1 MNKKIHPACSIGFV
15 LLIIGGLNLGLVGLF
30 DFDVINALFGKVPLI
45 ERLVYVMIGLSAVG
59 IIIEVLS
66 RCRICENHT
75 EKHTDNTFYHA
86 RA

>member
-1 MNKKIHPACSIGFV
+1 MNKKIHPVCSIGFV
-15 LLIIGGLNLGLVGLF
+15 LLIIGGLNWGLVGLF

-59 IIIEVLS
+59 IILEVLS
-66 RCRICENHT
+66 RCRTYEHQT
-75 EKHTDNTFYHA
+75 EQHTDHTFYHA